1 MTNEVF
7 IDDATLDEIET
18 CAKDAVRK
26 VGRLLAHRFG
36 TDLEVKFKDKSE
48 TDPVTDVDNESQA
61 IICHAVSD
69 QFPDHLVVGEE
80 DEGGEERRI
89 PDFVWVDGWVRRQLD

>member
-48 TDPVTDVDNESQA
+48 TDPVTDVENESQA
-61 IICHAVSD
+61 YMWRPFILKYYESHFDIFH
-69 QFPDHLVVGEE
+69 G
-80 DEGGEERRI
+80 
-89 PDFVWVDGWVRRQLD
+89 